1 MKKNKNGLLV
11 VIFSKDG
18 DAIADWF
25 ELSRQNFDE
34 AVLLIKYIRKKLRAY
49 WWGYFKIFYL
59 SRSVTLTQSCYTKGD
74 YEGKLHDFFPS
85 DGHPVLRDARF

>member
-49 WWGYFKIFYL
+49 WEDTEKVFFDFKL
-59 SRSVTLTQSCYTKGD
+59 
-74 YEGKLHDFFPS
+74 
-85 DGHPVLRDARF
+85 

>member
-49 WWGYFKIFYL
+49 WEDTEKVFF
-59 SRSVTLTQSCYTKGD
+59 
-74 YEGKLHDFFPS
+74 DFI
-85 DGHPVLRDARF
+85 L